1 MSSGTTIV
9 YKSDEQI
16 ELIRKSSLLVGK
28 TLAEV
33 ARHLKPGVTTAALDT
48 IAEKFIR
55 DHHAVP
61 SFKDYH
67 GYKHTLCISVNEE
80 IVHGIPGK
88 RVVQDGDVVSIDCG
102 VFMNGYHGDSAYT
115 FPVGNVSEEI
125 LKLLRVTKTSLYK
138 GIAKARNGNRVGDI
152 SAAIQSYA
160 ESNGYGVVR
169 ELVGH
174 GVGENL
180 HEKPEV
186 ANYGKKG
193 SGPLLKPGM
202 TIAIEPMINMGM
214 RQVRQ
219 LSDGWTVIT
228 ADKKPSAHFEH
239 TIAITEGEADILS
252 SFSDIELAI
261 TENSYITEKIATL
274 A

>member
-1 MSSGTTIV
+1 MSTGSIV
-9 YKSDEQI
+9 YKSLEEI
-16 ELIRKSSLLVGK
+16 EFIRKSSLLVGK

-33 ARHLKPGVTTAALDT
+33 ARHIKPGITTLELDT
-48 IAEKFIR
+48 IAEQFILS
-55 DHHAVP
+55 HGAVP

-80 IVHGIPGK
+80 VVHGIPGK
-88 RVVQDGDVVSIDCG
+88 RVITDGDVVSVDCG
-102 VFMNGYHGDSAYT
+102 VFLNGYHGDSAYT
-115 FPVGNVSEEI
+115 FPVGNVSDEI
-125 LKLLRVTKTSLYK
+125 LRLLRTTKTSLYK

-152 SAAIQSYA
+152 SAAIQQYA
-160 ESNGYGVVR
+160 ENAGYGVVR

-174 GVGENL
+174 GIGRQL

-202 TIAIEPMINMGM
+202 TIAIEPMINMGT
-214 RQVRQ
+214 RQIRQ
-219 LSDGWTVIT
+219 LSDGWTVT
-228 ADKKPSAHFEH
+228 TWDKKPAAHFEH
-239 TIAITEGEADILS
+239 TIAITENEPDILS

-261 TENSYITEKIATL
+261 AENSYITEKIATL

>member
-1 MSSGTTIV
+1 MSAGTIV
-9 YKSDEQI
+9 YKTEEEIDF
-16 ELIRKSSLLVGK
+16 IRKSSLLVGK

-33 ARHLKPGVTTAALDT
+33 ARHLKPGITTGEMDA

-55 DHHAVP
+55 DHNAVP
-61 SFKDYH
+61 SFKNYH

-88 RVVQDGDVVSIDCG
+88 RVIVDGDVVSVDCG
-102 VFMNGYHGDSAYT
+102 VYMNGFHGDSAYT
-115 FPVGNVSEEI
+115 FPVGEVSDEV
-125 LKLLRVTKTSLYK
+125 LQLLRVTKTSLYQ

-152 SAAIQSYA
+152 SAAIQTYA
-160 ESNGYGVVR
+160 ESFGYGVVR

-174 GVGENL
+174 GIGASL

-193 SGPLLKPGM
+193 SGPLLRKGM
-202 TIAIEPMINMGM
+202 TIAIEPMINMGT
-214 RQVRQ
+214 RQIRQ
-219 LSDGWTVIT
+219 MSDGWTVIT
-228 ADKKPSAHFEH
+228 FDKKPAAHFEH
-239 TIAITEGEADILS
+239 TIAITDGEPEILS
-252 SFSDIELAI
+252 SFEVIELAI
-261 TENSYITEKIATL
+261 AENSYITEKIATL